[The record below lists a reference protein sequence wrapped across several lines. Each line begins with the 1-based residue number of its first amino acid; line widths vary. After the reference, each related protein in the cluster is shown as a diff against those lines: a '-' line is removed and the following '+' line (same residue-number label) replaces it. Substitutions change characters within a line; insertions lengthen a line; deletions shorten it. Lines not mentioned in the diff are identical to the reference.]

1 MELLKD
7 IYAVKDVAAIL
18 DLTEGSIRKYIK
30 NNKLKASKLNGT
42 YIIAK
47 ADLEE
52 FIKARG

>member
-30 NNKLKASKLNGT
+30 SNKLKASKLNGT